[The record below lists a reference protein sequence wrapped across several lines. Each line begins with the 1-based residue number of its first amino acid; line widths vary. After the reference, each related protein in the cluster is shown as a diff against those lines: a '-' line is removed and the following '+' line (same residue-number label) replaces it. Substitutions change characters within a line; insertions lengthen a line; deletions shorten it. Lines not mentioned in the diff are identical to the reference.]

1 MELFKGLDL
10 TGKVAVVTGAD
21 KGIGLEISKALASH
35 GATIVPGCRTAE
47 SMKSSAEDI
56 KRAVPNAKV
65 FIPYAMLDLSSFKSV
80 RLFAQSLQNF
90 SSLDFLVNDAGMA
103 NNPHQLVTE
112 DGFEM
117 AFQIDYPSQ
126 WLLTDL
132 LLPQIRLAKG
142 RVINLVSKAY
152 RMACPMAKRFQCMR
166 IHRLPPPVIDGSQKV
181 PVMGIPVSNYGIARL
196 LMIRWTE
203 DLARREVARGSG
215 VTAFSVNP
223 GFVNTSMADSGN
235 LSPLFEK
242 LACATEGRP
251 GAPCPT
257 LPSQGALTP
266 TFLALAPG
274 TEKESGNFYE
284 WCEPANVEQCMDAFD
299 GPLVPTQCAGADQAW
314 KDELWNLTAKW
325 VANWSAPLVSNV
337 VKPVQLG
344 DGGPCPEWLG
354 FICHAW
360 ECATSCVAELK
371 ACISDATCKASLME
385 AVKCSAELQR
395 EGKSAND
402 QLACFV
408 PVNTLRDNV
417 FFCLLDEH
425 SCIHPGK
432 DNTTYP
438 ACRDSELV
446 GDASYK
452 PSHIIGDWWKVSAWT
467 QGEMYECRPCGRVTF
482 SPYRTL
488 PWPVKEPEDTSD
500 YAIIASSWYEK
511 DAKGKSWVVN
521 ETSLFGPRPS
531 HRGFPEKQNHRG
543 VMYGL
548 SYLENFTILH
558 DGSGE
563 SEPFLFFYGCGS
575 TIQGAYVT
583 GFVMAKT
590 PGASPQLKS
599 RIAEVAR
606 KNGFNAQDSWC
617 EVDNTCQ
624 LSELADWIVP
634 DHTTESKVSNVDVTF
649 V

>member
-1 MELFKGLDL
+1 MHVD
-10 TGKVAVVTGAD
+10 
-21 KGIGLEISKALASH
+21 
-35 GATIVPGCRTAE
+35 P
-47 SMKSSAEDI
+47 
-56 KRAVPNAKV
+56 
-65 FIPYAMLDLSSFKSV
+65 
-80 RLFAQSLQNF
+80 
-90 SSLDFLVNDAGMA
+90 
-103 NNPHQLVTE
+103 
-112 DGFEM
+112 
-117 AFQIDYPSQ
+117 
-126 WLLTDL
+126 
-132 LLPQIRLAKG
+132 
-142 RVINLVSKAY
+142 
-152 RMACPMAKRFQCMR
+152 
-166 IHRLPPPVIDGSQKV
+166 LPPPVITGSQKV
-181 PVMGIPVSNYGIARL
+181 PIMGIPVSNYGIARL

-203 DLARREVARGSG
+203 DLARREAALGSG

-257 LPSQGALTP
+257 SPAQGALTP

-274 TEKESGNFYE
+274 IEKESGNFYE
-284 WCEPANVEQCMDAFD
+284 WCEPTKVEQCMDAFD
-299 GPLVPTQCAGADQAW
+299 GPMIPTQCAGADQAW

-325 VANWSAPLVSNV
+325 VANWSSPLAT
-337 VKPVQLG
+337 KKIELG
-344 DGGPCPEWLG
+344 NSLATKNELGNGPCPEWLG

-360 ECATSCVAELK
+360 ECATSCTKELM
-371 ACISDATCKASLME
+371 ACIGDATCKASLTE

-467 QGEMYECRPCGRVTF
+467 KGEMYECRPCGRVTF

-488 PWPVKEPEDTSD
+488 PWPTKEPEDTSD
-500 YAIIASSWYEK
+500 YAIIASTWYEK
-511 DAKGKSWVVN
+511 DAAGKSWVVN
-521 ETSLFGPRPS
+521 ETSLFGPRPG
-531 HRGFPEKQNHRG
+531 HKGFPEKQNHRG

-548 SYLENFTILH
+548 SYLENFTIVH
-558 DGSGE
+558 DGTSE

-590 PGASPQLKS
+590 PVASPTLKS
-599 RIAEVAR
+599 RIAEVAH
-606 KNGFNAQDSWC
+606 KSGFNDQDSWC
-617 EVDNTCQ
+617 EVDNSCQ
-624 LSELADWIVP
+624 LSE
-634 DHTTESKVSNVDVTF
+634 SFVTF